1 MTFMTSAN
9 PAGCRSPQTT
19 AWSGWLQLELDQ
31 AVAVAVPTQLCSG
44 SAVHVVNLMLT
55 KNYDSESDIQ
65 ISMKVIFSKFRKLL
79 SLVSE
84 ISLSIKMFGNT
95 MSIVKHL
102 RIKSTGIEVSPT
114 PELPASEHIAIGH
127 SR

>member
-1 MTFMTSAN
+1 MTFSAS
-9 PAGCRSPQTT
+9 A
-19 AWSGWLQLELDQ
+19 
-31 AVAVAVPTQLCSG
+31 SG
-44 SAVHVVNLMLT
+44 SAVQSMLLT
-55 KNYDSESDIQ
+55 TNYDSESDIQ

-95 MSIVKHL
+95 RSIAKHL

-114 PELPASEHIAIGH
+114 PELPASEHLAIGH